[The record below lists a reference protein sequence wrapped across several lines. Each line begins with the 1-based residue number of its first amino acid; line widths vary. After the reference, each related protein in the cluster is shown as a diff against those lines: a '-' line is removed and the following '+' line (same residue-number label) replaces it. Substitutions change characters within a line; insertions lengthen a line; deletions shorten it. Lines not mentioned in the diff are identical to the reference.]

1 MRKYRLGR
9 ARGFWT
15 KTATPTASIT
25 TEMTKKI
32 PKWVDIVRHVNGRG
46 VTSTVTQ
53 LPARSMS

>member
-9 ARGFWT
+9 AWGFWT

-32 PKWVDIVRHVNGRG
+32 PKCVDMVRHVNGRG
-46 VTSTVTQ
+46 ATSRVRR